1 LWKTLCLFFLVIS
14 ALYTALSTA
23 CGFIE
28 TSFYY
33 SKQLMA
39 LRLLSTARANKQSVD
54 KFFCQRLSNNIMG
67 QKLRLFFLL
76 FQAVETRLI
85 WAGQ

>member
-1 LWKTLCLFFLVIS
+1 
-14 ALYTALSTA
+14 
-23 CGFIE
+23 
-28 TSFYY
+28 
-33 SKQLMA
+33 MA